1 MHTDIVHALYEG
13 SKPYYRYK
21 NKNHNNKPG
30 WKEYVAGYHT
40 EAREA
45 TKSWAIAGRPRQGPV
60 FEHKK
65 LTNARYK
72 YAIRF
77 ICKNEQAMRADS
89 MAKKLI
95 GNNVN
100 DFWKEVS

>member
-1 MHTDIVHALYEG
+1 M
-13 SKPYYRYK
+13 
-21 NKNHNNKPG
+21 
-30 WKEYVAGYHT
+30 AGYHT
-40 EAREA
+40 EAQEA

-65 LTNARYK
+65 LTNAKYN

-77 ICKNEQAMRADS
+77 IYKNEQAMRAS
-89 MAKKLI
+89 MARKLI

-100 DFWKEVS
+100 DFWKEVRVLNNCKTFLPCTVEGISGPDKIAAVMATAL